1 MIELRESIKEDL
13 KLFSE
18 WEKLDG
24 IREFISPYSLERHEL
39 EFEKY
44 DVIYLKINFDSKP
57 VGFVLLKLESENKSV
72 EFRRIVV
79 IERGKGIGQH
89 ALIEIEKYCIQILKR
104 NRIWL
109 DVFEINK
116 RGIHIYEK
124 QGYNNIGKTEIDG
137 NTAFIYEKVM

>member
-1 MIELRESIKEDL
+1 MIELQVSTKEDL
-13 KLFSE
+13 KLFSD
-18 WEKLDG
+18 WENLDG
-24 IREFISPYSLERHEL
+24 IREFICPYSIEHHEL
-39 EFEKY
+39 EFEKN
-44 DVIYLKINFDSKP
+44 DVIYLTINFNSKP
-57 VGFVLLKLESENKSV
+57 VGFVLLKLEADNKSV

-79 IERGKGIGQH
+79 VDRGKGIGQQV
-89 ALIEIEKYCIQILKR
+89 LVEIEKYCRQILKR

-109 DVFEINK
+109 DVFKINK